1 MKVIKRHIPAII
13 FILYLMFIYFQHQ
26 FVFMYFDDYGYA
38 SLSYGAIVGNGGTN
52 YNLNDIIKYLFW
64 HYVNWGGRI
73 VPFFLEIIS
82 LKCGL
87 GFTRIV
93 QSLIIWG
100 IGVCTY
106 FLIKGEEY
114 RSNIFKALIIVTAYF
129 TIGLHAI
136 VTGLFWYT
144 ACAVYV
150 WLLLPFFIVLCL
162 CKYKKNN
169 NLLIDIA
176 LGILCFISACSYEQI
191 AVLIIGYQIISMLAS
206 KFLFNTQ
213 WRRTEYV
220 MLIGSCVGGMAELL
234 APGNYVRADSA
245 LYTDF
250 YAQNII
256 FRTIKNIPRILNVC
270 IGRENVGMILLIYAT
285 ILTILYSQNGLKK
298 KIQNI
303 CIIISSVICLTLMA
317 MFIVS
322 YHGIL
327 YYIVLLL
334 FAFTF
339 YMSCIWWLWKHKN
352 VMLISLLTAGVG
364 CVGILALTPVVPDRG
379 YLPFYFVLT
388 MCIASI
394 CGEVICRKTQ
404 VLVSLALIAALIVG
418 IINVGRI
425 TYGYYS
431 NADINKK
438 NIEILSS
445 TGKSISEGNN
455 INSVVVYKMHDDN
468 YPWMLPYSDEAIGR
482 AHV

>member
-1 MKVIKRHIPAII
+1 
-13 FILYLMFIYFQHQ
+13 
-26 FVFMYFDDYGYA
+26 
-38 SLSYGAIVGNGGTN
+38 
-52 YNLNDIIKYLFW
+52 
-64 HYVNWGGRI
+64 
-73 VPFFLEIIS
+73 
-82 LKCGL
+82 
-87 GFTRIV
+87 
-93 QSLIIWG
+93 
-100 IGVCTY
+100 
-106 FLIKGEEY
+106 
-114 RSNIFKALIIVTAYF
+114 
-129 TIGLHAI
+129 
-136 VTGLFWYT
+136 
-144 ACAVYV
+144 
-150 WLLLPFFIVLCL
+150 
-162 CKYKKNN
+162 
-169 NLLIDIA
+169 
-176 LGILCFISACSYEQI
+176 
-191 AVLIIGYQIISMLAS
+191 
-206 KFLFNTQ
+206 
-213 WRRTEYV
+213 
-220 MLIGSCVGGMAELL
+220 
-234 APGNYVRADSA
+234 
-245 LYTDF
+245 
-250 YAQNII
+250 
-256 FRTIKNIPRILNVC
+256 
-270 IGRENVGMILLIYAT
+270 MILLIYAT

-468 YPWMLPYSDEAIGR
+468 YPWMLPYSDEDSFMTIWMKFYYNIPQETEL
-482 AHV
+482 VWVDYEK